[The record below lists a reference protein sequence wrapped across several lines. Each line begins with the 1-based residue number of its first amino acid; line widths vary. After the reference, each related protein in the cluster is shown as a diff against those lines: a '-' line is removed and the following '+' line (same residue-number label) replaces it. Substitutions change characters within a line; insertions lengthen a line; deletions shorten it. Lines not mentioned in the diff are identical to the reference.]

1 MNDENHNN
9 PPSWVR
15 KIHLQADHSQAGHSQ
30 TDDGQ
35 RVGSV
40 DQQASHSQQS
50 YHSNDKIPQ
59 RGQLQEGSPQGFQN
73 EHNSSFASNS
83 AQQDGASGE
92 QAVNVNGT
100 GASSFKS
107 ICCKI
112 GGTFHR
118 WISMI
123 GHCALVCGDACADKL
138 SNKKKSGS
146 RRLIGFTFG
155 FFFFTALL
163 ISASYY
169 ALGFRS
175 LPVNFLKS
183 SIETSLSDAFSGGTI
198 RIDEALL
205 QRDVQNGGFFVRLV
219 NLNLRDTSG
228 NKIAATP
235 EIGVGLKFFPL
246 LIGQVEPSSINILS
260 PEVHFV
266 RNEQREW
273 TFWRGKARNE
283 PLNSDVSSESNGQ
296 DREGLDS
303 LNPDGMPVDFARI
316 GDLAKEGLAKAHKEL
331 RLTLPLSHIGV
342 RNASVV
348 LHEGKEDKGDVWTV
362 PTFSLQYD
370 PKGDKKII
378 GNGVIEHVSSPG
390 AALWVSFTHQEG
402 EQYVDLK
409 TRLQNVIP
417 SELSSLVPILES
429 LRAVQL
435 GVSGDMT
442 ARIDLNEGLTS
453 GNLKVALSD
462 GYIGVLGDDGPRF
475 AITRGAF
482 VFDMEPGAK
491 HIVLRQG
498 ELFYPNGNISLKGD
512 VWRDNQKNEFPDWR
526 FQLYSTSGEIVS
538 DYSDVNGSA
547 IDEFNFSGRLFG
559 SRAPVVIDEFRAKIG
574 QGQIILAHDGSL
586 GYPAV
591 LRGRVSNVTTNLLKS
606 IWPEGFNQESRDWV
620 FKNVKGGLITNARLA
635 LQAPDFGK
643 RALLAGEAKSDV
655 SLPSMDLEVQDLTFT
670 VFDDPM
676 VIQTNGASL
685 QIKGKRLVAFMKRGR
700 SSLGKGR
707 LIEFN
712 DGKLTIPDYEPTGPD
727 GVIEFKLKTNT
738 QFMDELLK
746 REPFLQ
752 KRTLSDHAKYLDGEL
767 TGTLKVNLPL
777 TEDVDPKDVVV
788 NGQMKLASLKAQ
800 FGKFKLSNG
809 LVKFTLGKNYIEAK
823 GDVLING
830 VASKLEWDRKFQGRD
845 AHADQLK
852 ITGTYDDADRNQL
865 GLPVNSFIAGAVPV
879 EMLIKEKTHDDF
891 DIHVLADLSKASL
904 HAKHLGWKKDAGV
917 PATLNLDIVSN
928 KIGGTSLRDVKLDGR
943 DLTVRGQVE
952 MDKSHQVTSFSFPNI
967 SYKVLSNIHVT
978 GVLSDRKIWKIT
990 AGGKTFDGRG
1000 LLKSLLRTGS
1010 VGAGQKRNE
1019 LSKGIDLKAKFG
1031 TVLGWKQSKLSRFKI
1046 DMSRR
1051 GDLLTNFV
1059 IKGTLLNGGSLTG
1072 NLVSQKNTD
1081 PVIRL
1086 RSSDTGEALRF
1097 VGFYPNM
1104 LGGQGQLRVRYNV
1117 GKRQLAAQ
1125 TGELIITRFSIA
1137 SDPVVKEV
1145 LSNIS
1150 KGKSGQA
1157 SSGQDVVK
1165 FTRLVAP
1172 FSIGQGQFIL
1182 HDSQVK
1188 GELLGAT
1195 MRGSI
1200 DFDKER
1206 LRLGGTYIPLYGL
1219 NAAVGAVPVL
1229 GDILVGRRGEGML
1242 GITFGIYGSTKNP
1255 QVLVNPMSLVAPG
1268 VFRQIFEFEQ
1278 GGQNIKVRPNK
1289 KTGNRGK
1296 LDSSAS
1302 SVIRRKKK
1310 REDLNKLS
1318 PETSASSVRRRSEKN

>member
-15 KIHLQADHSQAGHSQ
+15 PIHSQA
-30 TDDGQ
+30 DDGQ
-35 RVGSV
+35 TEGVV
-40 DQQASHSQQS
+40 DQHSSHAQQASHHQQNF
-50 YHSNDKIPQ
+50 HSNDEMQQDIQQVSAQKFPI
-59 RGQLQEGSPQGFQN
+59 E
-73 EHNSSFASNS
+73 ENSSVP
-83 AQQDGASGE
+83 D
-92 QAVNVNGT
+92 
-100 GASSFKS
+100 ASSGFPYNDHAEKKHSFISSIKS
-107 ICCKI
+107 GIFKI
-112 GGTFHR
+112 GGSIHH
-118 WISMI
+118 WVSMI

-138 SNKKKSGS
+138 SSKPQNGS
-146 RRLIGFTFG
+146 RRTSIIALS
-155 FFFFTALL
+155 FFLVSTVLV
-163 ISASYY
+163 SAAYY
-169 ALGFRS
+169 ALGYRP

-183 SIETSLSDAFSGGTI
+183 TIEASLSAAFTGGSV

-205 QRDVQNGGFFVRLV
+205 QRDVQKGGFFVRLV
-219 NLNLRDTSG
+219 NMDLRDVSG
-228 NKIAATP
+228 SKIAATP
-235 EIGVGLKFFPL
+235 EIGVGLKFLPL
-246 LIGQVEPSSINILS
+246 LFGQVEPSSINILS

-273 TFWRGKARNE
+273 TFWRGKGGLE
-283 PLNSDVSSESNGQ
+283 KQSSDASLTNAQ
-296 DREGLDS
+296 DRETSSDS
-303 LNPDGMPVDFARI
+303 LTSDGLPVDFARI
-316 GDLAKEGLAKAHKEL
+316 GDLAKEGLSKAHKQL

-342 RNASVV
+342 RNARVV
-348 LHEGKEDKGDVWTV
+348 LHEGKTDKGDVWTV

-370 PKGDKKII
+370 PTGDKKII
-378 GNGVIEHVSSPG
+378 GNGVIEHVTSPG
-390 AALWVSFTHQEG
+390 AALWVSFTHREG

-409 TRLQNVIP
+409 TRLQNVVP
-417 SELSSLVPILES
+417 SELSSLVPVLDS

-435 GVSGDMT
+435 GVSGDMA

-462 GYIGVLGDDGPRF
+462 GYIGLLGDDGPRF

-491 HIVLRQG
+491 HIVLQQG

-512 VWRDNQKNEFPDWR
+512 VWRDNPKNESPDWR
-526 FQLYSTSGEIVS
+526 FQLYSTSGQVIS

-574 QGQIILAHDGSL
+574 SGQIILAHDGSL

-591 LRGRVSNVTTNLLKS
+591 LRGRVSNVNTNLLKS

-620 FKNVKGGLITNARLA
+620 FKNVKSGLITNARLA

-643 RALLAGEAKSDV
+643 RDSFAGETKSDLA
-655 SLPSMDLEVQDLTFT
+655 LPAMDLVVQDLVFT

-676 VIQTNGASL
+676 VIETKRASL
-685 QIKGKRLVAFMKRGR
+685 KIEGKSLVARMKQGR
-700 SSLGKGR
+700 SSLEKGR

-712 DGKLTIPDYEPTGPD
+712 DGKLTIPDYEPMGPD
-727 GVIEFKLKTNT
+727 GVIEFKFKTKT
-738 QFMDELLK
+738 QFMDQLLK

-752 KRTLSDHAKYLDGEL
+752 KRTINDHAKYLDGEL
-767 TGTLKVNLPL
+767 TGALKINLPL
-777 TEDVDPKDVVV
+777 SEEVDPKDVVV
-788 NGQMKLASLKAQ
+788 NGNMQLSSFKAQ

-809 LVKFTLGKNYIEAK
+809 LVKFNLGKNYIEAK
-823 GDVLING
+823 GNVLING
-830 VASKLEWDRKFQGRD
+830 VASKLKWGRKFQGS
-845 AHADQLK
+845 ATEADQLK
-852 ITGTYDDADRNQL
+852 IMGTYDDADRNQL

-879 EMLIKEKTHDDF
+879 EILIKEKTHDEF

-904 HAKHLGWKKDAGV
+904 HAKHLGWQKDAGV
-917 PATLNLDIVSN
+917 PATLNLDVVSN
-928 KIGGTSLRDVKLDGR
+928 KTGGTSLQNVKLDGR

-952 MDKSHQVTSFSFPNI
+952 MDKTHQVMSFSFPNI
-967 SYKVLSNIHVT
+967 SYKVLSNIHVE
-978 GVLSDRKIWKIT
+978 GVLNENKIWKIS

-1000 LLKSLLRTGS
+1000 LLKSILQTGK
-1010 VGAGQKRNE
+1010 VGAGSKGNDP
-1019 LSKGIDLKAKFG
+1019 SKGIDLKADFR
-1031 TVLGWKQSKLSRFKI
+1031 TVLGWKQSKLTRFKI
-1046 DMSRR
+1046 GMSRR
-1051 GDLLTNFV
+1051 GDLLTDFV
-1059 IKGTLLNGGSLTG
+1059 IRGTLLNGGSLTG
-1072 NLVSQKNTD
+1072 NLVSEKNAD

-1104 LGGQGQLRVRYNV
+1104 LGGQGQLKVRYNV

-1125 TGELIITRFSIA
+1125 TGELIISRFAIA

-1150 KGKSGQA
+1150 KGKRSKT

-1242 GITFGIYGSTKNP
+1242 GITFGIYGSIKNP

-1289 KTGNRGK
+1289 KTGNVDK

-1302 SVIRRKKK
+1302 RVIRRKKK

-1318 PETSASSVRRRSEKN
+1318 PETSASSVTRRGEKN